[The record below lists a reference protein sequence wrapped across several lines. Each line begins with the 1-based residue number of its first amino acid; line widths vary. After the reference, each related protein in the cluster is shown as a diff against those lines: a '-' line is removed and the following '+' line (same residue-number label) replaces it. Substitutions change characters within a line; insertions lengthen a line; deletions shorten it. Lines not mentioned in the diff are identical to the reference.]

1 MGVGG
6 RGRSQAGLF
15 STFQSLTCCLCIV
28 HCIRHCQNHYCVP
41 QAQAAVQDSGSSDSG
56 WTMLPN
62 GTWARKTSSWS
73 SHTQTSSGSGEL
85 GGVGTGVVLPGGGEQ
100 GHHGSNDTGWITRPD
115 GTMVKKTS
123 AWASWSSSS
132 HDGLS
137 DSALE
142 DVQRGLEQRV
152 RNHLPGNVEPGY
164 EQQWQSRARSRRS
177 IAEFESELASCGSRC
192 TVIKC
197 TIGPLEKDESVLFKI
212 RSRLFTETQV
222 KNYAEKVKI
231 SSKLVTRVTRL
242 PFLVPVEH
250 LAIQSHSITTTV
262 IPSEAEEMGIPW
274 QVWIFAAIGGC
285 LLLALITYCL
295 YKVTLGFC
303 VITGVILC
311 LIVVWLLQETSS
323 RGWSR
328 VRAFER
334 EHEWVRKLP

>member
-6 RGRSQAGLF
+6 RGWSQAGLF

-242 PFLVPVEH
+242 PFLVPEEH
-250 LAIQSHSITTTV
+250 LAFQSHSVTTTV
-262 IPSEAEEMGIPW
+262 IPSEPGE
-274 QVWIFAAIGGC
+274 VSKAIK
-285 LLLALITYCL
+285 LILHT
-295 YKVTLGFC
+295 
-303 VITGVILC
+303 I
-311 LIVVWLLQETSS
+311 Q
-323 RGWSR
+323 
-328 VRAFER
+328 
-334 EHEWVRKLP
+334 

>member
-1 MGVGG
+1 MENTRYQGSSLSSGSYGSSGSSQQSSSSSGAASSSSETLDSNDVVETNGG
-6 RGRSQAGLF
+6 KWVWSEVSQKWEWEAEAGANQVRPPPHHLVLVSF
-15 STFQSLTCCLCIV
+15 ICFNY
-28 HCIRHCQNHYCVP
+28 HCQNQYCLLKV
-41 QAQAAVQDSGSSDSG
+41 QAAAQDSGSSDSG

-73 SHTQTSSGSGEL
+73 SHTQTNSRSGDL

-100 GHHGSNDTGWITRPD
+100 GHHGSNDTGWITQPD

-142 DVQRGLEQRV
+142 GVQRELEHRV
-152 RNHLPGNVEPGY
+152 RNQLPGNVEPGY
-164 EQQWQSRARSRRS
+164 EQQWHSRARSRRS

-242 PFLVPVEH
+242 PFLVPEEH
-250 LAIQSHSITTTV
+250 LAFQSHSVTTTV
-262 IPSEAEEMGIPW
+262 IPSEPGEVSRTIK
-274 QVWIFAAIGGC
+274 
-285 LLLALITYCL
+285 LIL
-295 YKVTLGFC
+295 NKM
-303 VITGVILC
+303 
-311 LIVVWLLQETSS
+311 Q
-323 RGWSR
+323 
-328 VRAFER
+328 
-334 EHEWVRKLP
+334 